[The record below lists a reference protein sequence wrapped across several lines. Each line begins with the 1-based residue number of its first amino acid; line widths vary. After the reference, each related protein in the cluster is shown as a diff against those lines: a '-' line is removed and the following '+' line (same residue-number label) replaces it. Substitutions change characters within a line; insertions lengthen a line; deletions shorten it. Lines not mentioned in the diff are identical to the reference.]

1 MLVGRLLEK
10 TGRISRWLRRVE
22 RARVFDVGVLVHAC
36 LVASHLNIVELAT
49 LGLVEIA
56 ACCLGGGMGE
66 AFSITKAA
74 GVFLTIIVDENR
86 QQRLTTRATR

>member
-22 RARVFDVGVLVHAC
+22 RTRVFDVGVLVYAC

-49 LGLVEIA
+49 LGLVVMELWMDIGMLSRR
-56 ACCLGGGMGE
+56 CDGGGY
-66 AFSITKAA
+66 
-74 GVFLTIIVDENR
+74 
-86 QQRLTTRATR
+86 QYY